1 MPSDR
6 GGRPLVFVSHVSEDK
21 QRLKPYLQRLLDAG
35 VDLFVDR
42 PDEIWGDDWLAFGE
56 RVRAI
61 RTGDVWRIAISD
73 AHKEADN
80 VLIFLSE
87 RFVAKYMAQ
96 KTDVKAT
103 DILMF
108 EVLSDTRKNRCVVI
122 DNFDREEKGRKHLLL
137 REFTIWQLRDVA
149 VAMDAAPGK
158 VGHEHPRFSTLLAE
172 LTAAAPGDV
181 VAPKVEPRRDAGL
194 LARLID
200 RREQEIDVRRAV
212 RVLAAARTV
221 ASPAGAPAASP
232 PVCFVAWGPRQEDFD
247 ALVRRLSRYTL
258 HREDD
263 GRRKRNGPASQAF
276 AVQWPPRD
284 SWLDAQTTWDD
295 YRDELRHQLGLP
307 NARSV
312 EPAALAKALAG
323 KLSASVISARIDRAT
338 WTALV
343 EQGLVGSWV
352 DYWTA
357 TSNAFRAHFAANPEA
372 SDTDG
377 ALIALLCVESDP
389 AVEQPPVAP
398 VAGLRVLKPLSPVN
412 LEHFEEWW
420 TGFQDQ
426 LAPATQDDFRSCFA
440 PDAAG
445 VAHLPMV
452 EWVRNAEHKMRQHGL
467 LK

>member
-1 MPSDR
+1 VPSDR

-42 PDEIWGDDWLAFGE
+42 PEEVWGDDWLAFGE

-61 RTGDVWRIAISD
+61 RTGDAWRVAISD

-87 RFVAKYMAQ
+87 RFHAKYMAT
-96 KTDVKAT
+96 KADVKAT

-108 EVLSDTRKNRCVVI
+108 EVLSDTKKNRCVVI

-149 VAMDAAPGK
+149 VALDHEPGK
-158 VGHEHPRFSTLLAE
+158 VGHEHPRFTSLLAE
-172 LTAAAPGDV
+172 LAAGASADV
-181 VAPKVEPRRDAGL
+181 AAPKVEPRRDAGL
-194 LARLID
+194 LARLIN

-212 RVLAAARTV
+212 RVLASARIATGPAA
-221 ASPAGAPAASP
+221 APASGA

-263 GRRKRNGPASQAF
+263 GKRKRHGPATQDF
-276 AVQWPPRD
+276 AIQWPPLD
-284 SWLDAQTTWDD
+284 SWLDAATTWDD
-295 YRDELRHQLGLP
+295 YLHELRHKLGLP
-307 NARSV
+307 HARSV
-312 EPAALAKALAG
+312 EPATLAKALAG
-323 KLSASVISARIDRAT
+323 KLSAAVISARIDRAM

-343 EQGLVGSWV
+343 EQGLVKSWIE
-352 DYWTA
+352 YWTA
-357 TSNAFRAHFAANPEA
+357 TSSAFRAQFAGNPEA

-377 ALIALLCVESDP
+377 ALIALLCMETD
-389 AVEQPPVAP
+389 QPPAAVD
-398 VAGLRVLKPLSPVN
+398 GLRVLKRLTPVT
-412 LEHFEEWW
+412 LDHLEEWW
-420 TGFQDQ
+420 TGFQDH
-426 LAPATQDDFRSCFA
+426 LAPATQDDFKACFV

-445 VAHLPMV
+445 VANLPMA
-452 EWVRNAEHKMRQHGL
+452 EWVRNAENKMRQHGL